1 LSGNVRLKLD
11 ACRTD
16 DTPGRFAVNVAALER
31 VMPRQLEPGEITA
44 RLGAPWISASDVER
58 FCTEV
63 LDATVDVEHL
73 PQVGSWTVKLRSGGR
88 RSVALSSEWGTAR
101 ADAVTLLDAA
111 LNQRLHTVTD
121 ATDDG
126 RRVRN
131 DAETLAAL
139 LKGHDV
145 VVSSTRFV
153 GGTDAAT
160 LIAAARQAGVKRV
173 IVVGGAG
180 SLEVAPGVALVD
192 TPEFPEIY
200 KAEAIGGSAFL
211 QTLRAETEL
220 DWTFLSPSALFEP
233 GERTGRFRLGGDRL
247 LVDASGNSHISMEDY
262 AIALA
267 DELETPKHSRARFT
281 VGY

>member
-1 LSGNVRLKLD
+1 MTHVAILGI
-11 ACRTD
+11 T
-16 DTPGRFAVNVAALER
+16 GRAGSRIA
-31 VMPRQLEPGEITA
+31 
-44 RLGAPWISASDVER
+44 
-58 FCTEV
+58 TE
-63 LDATVDVEHL
+63 L
-73 PQVGSWTVKLRSGGR
+73 LRR
-88 RSVALSSEWGTAR
+88 R
-101 ADAVTLLDAA
+101 
-111 LNQRLHTVTD
+111 HTVTGI
-121 ATDDG
+121 A
-126 RRVRN
+126 RN
-131 DAETLAAL
+131 VAPAAAQPGLTLKAGDVTDAETLAAL